1 MIIWA
6 GAKTVMLGSKWNH
19 TRPSSPPHPNQIK
32 VFMTKKYGIAVEW
45 IKGIKPQEETFWYE
59 TKSDREKAYRI
70 CRGDNKIA
78 ALHRVQEG

>member
-1 MIIWA
+1 
-6 GAKTVMLGSKWNH
+6 
-19 TRPSSPPHPNQIK
+19 
-32 VFMTKKYGIAVEW
+32 MTKKYGIAVEW